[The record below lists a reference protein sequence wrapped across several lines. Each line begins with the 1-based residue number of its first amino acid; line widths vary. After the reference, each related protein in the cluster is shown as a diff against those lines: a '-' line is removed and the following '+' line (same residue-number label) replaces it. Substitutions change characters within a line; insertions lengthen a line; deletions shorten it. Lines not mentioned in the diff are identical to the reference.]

1 VTNWPVKTYWYSRWS
16 VLPRKKKNNS
26 EFIRK
31 EKLTLKTNLTVFD
44 QVVENLKHELRVKG
58 EEKSRFTWAVLV
70 VVIFVLVVMLLN
82 GWMWFHAQSW
92 AVIWT
97 PLYFGVFL
105 CLQFLRSREKLN
117 VIGKMLML
125 PDKPTLH
132 GQMVKASTTTYE
144 SALEHV
150 HRPYGSNTYQFSF
163 KSYLS
168 HGVLVTI
175 KFKPILHRLN
185 EKSIYPNFKGAY
197 KNYSVCP
204 MKYVWDLS
212 KFICISSYYLVF
224 RYIWI

>member
-1 VTNWPVKTYWYSRWS
+1 
-16 VLPRKKKNNS
+16 
-26 EFIRK
+26 
-31 EKLTLKTNLTVFD
+31 
-44 QVVENLKHELRVKG
+44 
-58 EEKSRFTWAVLV
+58 
-70 VVIFVLVVMLLN
+70 
-82 GWMWFHAQSW
+82 
-92 AVIWT
+92 
-97 PLYFGVFL
+97 
-105 CLQFLRSREKLN
+105 
-117 VIGKMLML
+117 ML

-204 MKYVWDLS
+204 MNMFEIYQNLYV
-212 KFICISSYYLVF
+212 SSYYLVF
-224 RYIWI
+224 RYI